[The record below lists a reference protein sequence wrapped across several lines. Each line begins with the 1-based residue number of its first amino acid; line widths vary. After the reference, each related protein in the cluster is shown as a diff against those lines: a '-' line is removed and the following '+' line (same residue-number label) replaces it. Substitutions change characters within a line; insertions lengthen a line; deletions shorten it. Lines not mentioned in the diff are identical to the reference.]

1 MHLRIPLN
9 MFLWGL
15 LLAAAA
21 IAEITPA
28 NFQRAL
34 DTLSRLAAGA
44 ANSTQVPGISY
55 AVIYQDKVYTN
66 AYGVRKIGGNDAVTA
81 DTVFQLASVSKPLSA
96 TAVAAFI
103 TQGKTAWNAS
113 LNTPSFTVE
122 YADPYVTNEL
132 LLSDGFSHR
141 SGLLGPAG
149 EDLELA
155 GFSRQTILSRLR
167 YAPQSGPFRIT
178 YSYSNYGL
186 TAAAVSAA
194 KATGQDWETA
204 ADDYLISP
212 LRMSSTSYRGSDFL
226 SQSNRATLH
235 YPTPGPNRTWIAA
248 EHRNPDAQA
257 PAGGASSNVV
267 DLAKWV
273 QMLLADGKLSSGD
286 TLLTEDALN
295 NMTLPQIVRGVHP
308 TTGKT
313 GFYAHGW
320 DIDYKDEYTYVGHA
334 GAFEQGVRSLV
345 KYNLEAKIGFV
356 GVTNCFPTGWPEGLA
371 DTLFDIALYG
381 ESRQDWPAVWNS
393 IYSYFDAFYTSN
405 PYAFSPPNSTTPS
418 LGLDTY
424 VGAYANNYV
433 GTARISWSSGRRRN
447 NDGTGLVLTFDDSN
461 KTYPLKHWD
470 RDTFLING
478 TQPSQNSAAIFSLG
492 PDGKT
497 AATLMLTQFAGNQ
510 GDILQRVASG

>member
-1 MHLRIPLN
+1 
-9 MFLWGL
+9 MFLL
-15 LLAAAA
+15 VILLAASALA
-21 IAEITPA
+21 DITPS
-28 NFQRAL
+28 NFQKAL
-34 DTLSRLAAGA
+34 DTLSRLAATA
-44 ANSTQVPGISY
+44 TNSTQVPGLSY

-66 AYGVRKIGGNDAVTA
+66 AYGVRKVGGSDIVTA

-96 TAVAAFI
+96 TAVAALI
-103 TQGKTAWNAS
+103 TKGLTAWNAS
-113 LNTPSFTVE
+113 TNRPSLTVE
-122 YADPYVTNEL
+122 YPDPYVTNEL

-155 GFSRQTILSRLR
+155 GFSRQTILSRLQ

-194 KATGQDWETA
+194 KSTGQDWETA
-204 ADDYLISP
+204 AANYLFSP
-212 LRMSSTSYRGSDFL
+212 LGMSSTSYRDSDFL
-226 SQSNRATLH
+226 SHGNRATLH

-273 QMLLADGKLSSGD
+273 QMLLAEGKLPSGD
-286 TLLTEDALN
+286 TLVTEYALN
-295 NMTLPQIVRGVHP
+295 NMTLPQMVRGVDP
-308 TTGKT
+308 TTGRT

-320 DIDYKDEYTYVGHA
+320 DIDYKDGYTYVSHA

-345 KYNLEAKIGFV
+345 KYNKEAKIGFV
-356 GVTNCFPTGWPEGLA
+356 GLTNCFPTGWPEGLA

-381 ESRQDWPAVWNS
+381 ESRQDWPALWNS
-393 IYSYFDAFYTSN
+393 IYSYFDAFYTAN
-405 PYAFSPPNSTTPS
+405 PYAFSPPNTTTPS
-418 LGLDTY
+418 LGLDAY
-424 VGAYANNYV
+424 IGAYANDYV
-433 GTARISWSSGRRRN
+433 GTARISRASSRRRN
-447 NDGTGLVLTFDDSN
+447 NDGTGLVLTFDDSDR
-461 KTYPLKHWD
+461 TYPLRHWD
-470 RDTFLING
+470 RDAFLING
-478 TQPSQNSAAIFSLG
+478 TQPSENSAAIFSLG

-497 AATLMLTQFAGNQ
+497 AATLTLTQFAGNQ
-510 GDILQRVASG
+510 GDVLQRVNSD